1 MSVHLLAEGAGAI
14 VKQSKVQVAHL
25 ESRNKN
31 KEGGEKMVLACDC
44 SDLAVVNVLLCFL
57 LLLLLLLSVQKEV
70 DLLFSS
76 STEGRLHEPETYLIV
91 SAQNNMFARESNR
104 GRRLCYVPIDG
115 KQA

>member
-31 KEGGEKMVLACDC
+31 KKGGILACDC
-44 SDLAVVNVLLCFL
+44 SDTALNVLLSVFFS
-57 LLLLLLLSVQKEV
+57 LLLSVQKEV

-76 STEGRLHEPETYLIV
+76 SAGGRLHEPETYLIV
-91 SAQNNMFARESNR
+91 SAQNNMFAFESNR